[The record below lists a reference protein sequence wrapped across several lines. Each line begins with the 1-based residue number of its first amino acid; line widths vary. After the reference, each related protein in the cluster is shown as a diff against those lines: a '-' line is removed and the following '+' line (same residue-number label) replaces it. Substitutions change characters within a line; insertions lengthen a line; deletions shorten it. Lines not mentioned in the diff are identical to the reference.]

1 MNELK
6 TVSAL
11 VKNILIESEQA
22 RNSDNVLYLLV
33 LKFYAER
40 KGVNLNCVNV
50 CDFLSYLDHK
60 VFPAFETVRRSRRKC
75 KKFTLNWQRLKMLAG
90 AEQANSRNTVTL
102 QTEHY
107 ETAFVKGGGDRYD

>member
-60 VFPAFETVRRSRRKC
+60 VFPAFETVRRSRQKVQEVYPELAATENVGRRRASKQQEYRN
-75 KKFTLNWQRLKMLAG
+75 FANGTL
-90 AEQANSRNTVTL
+90 
-102 QTEHY
+102 
-107 ETAFVKGGGDRYD
+107 